1 MATHTAT
8 AQSAIEQAK
17 LSILAFNEKNWEAC
31 KDVLTPD
38 AVYDEVATHRRLEGQ
53 SAILQAWKGWGTAF
67 PDSRASFEDA
77 IASDDTVVVEV
88 RWRGT
93 HKGPLDLPSGKV
105 EATGKSVDFRAC
117 QVIQLKDGKTR
128 SIRQYFDM
136 ATMLRQLGIT
146 K

>member
-1 MATHTAT
+1 MATHAAA

-17 LSILAFNEKNWEAC
+17 ASIVAYNEKNWETC

-67 PDSRASFEDA
+67 PDSRASFEGA
-77 IASDDTVVVEV
+77 IADNDTVVVEL

-117 QVIQLKDGKTR
+117 QVIQLQNGKTR

-136 ATMLRQLGIT
+136 TTMLRQLEIM